1 MALDCVF
8 LCRKAFILTDGYGF
22 CGRCLTRVLVR
33 AVSGKAAK
41 SPPRRRGQAG
51 PGKAAEKASNRS
63 TAAPEE
69 TMARRI
75 AKVGYLP
82 THPQTDR
89 QTEPDES
96 PSCCLPAEEELR
108 SEIPASRVL
117 SLRTAASPQTPTD
130 LAGFRLFD
138 WKPSSKKFSR
148 TASRSSHSTGRQYA
162 PQAWKVSEIF
172 QEIPPRGVG
181 RKLLAQRSHSPIFLK
196 YM

>member
-1 MALDCVF
+1 MEFAHHLHVAEQSTLQERTDLVLWMPWPWTAFFFVARLSSLPMVMVF
-8 LCRKAFILTDGYGF
+8 AA
-22 CGRCLTRVLVR
+22 
-33 AVSGKAAK
+33 AVSREFWSELSQAKQPAK

-130 LAGFRLFD
+130 LAGFVFACSIGNQVRKSFPGLPADQATALDDNTRPRL
-138 WKPSSKKFSR
+138 
-148 TASRSSHSTGRQYA
+148 GR
-162 PQAWKVSEIF
+162 
-172 QEIPPRGVG
+172 
-181 RKLLAQRSHSPIFLK
+181 
-196 YM
+196 